1 MVFFLIFKSPFSYWL
16 RIFNQLFASL
26 DLVNTF
32 VINVKVQFN
41 RYEYIPVLVTV
52 KLKVK

>member
-26 DLVNTF
+26 DLVNTS

-41 RYEYIPVLVTV
+41 RYIPVPVTV